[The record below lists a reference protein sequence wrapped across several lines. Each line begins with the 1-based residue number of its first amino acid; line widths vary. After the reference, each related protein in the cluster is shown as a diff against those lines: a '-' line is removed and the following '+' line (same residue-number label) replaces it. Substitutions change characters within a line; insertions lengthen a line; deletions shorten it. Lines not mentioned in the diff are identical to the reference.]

1 MDIVGVTFVM
11 GAVIS
16 YILALHYGGLMHAWN
31 PSQAIGLLVCFV
43 ALVVAFGL
51 WEWCQEDKAM
61 VPFRLLAKRGY
72 SAQFAYGFFFSGA
85 YFLIIYYLPIYF
97 ESIDDVSPQMSGVRN
112 LPLIL
117 AVSISMVASG
127 TYISVTGIAA
137 PVMVVGTA
145 LGVVASGLFYTFDI
159 GTSEGIGYQ
168 VLGGF
173 GWEWHLRLPSS
184 STVGSAFMISA
195 AQSAFVNVLLKTL
208 IHLAPNVNPALVV
221 ATGATDLRKAFT
233 PEQLPGVLE
242 AYMRGLKISFAIGLA
257 TAGVALVVNVLFGH
271 RKRLNTAAI
280 ASGGAA

>member
-1 MDIVGVTFVM
+1 MDIVGVTLVM

-97 ESIDDVSPQMSGVRN
+97 QSIDDVSPQMSGVRN

-117 AVSISMVASG
+117 AVSILMIASS

-159 GTSEGIGYQ
+159 GTKVTAILLFCQ
-168 VLGGF
+168 
-173 GWEWHLRLPSS
+173 
-184 STVGSAFMISA
+184 TVGSAFMISA

-257 TAGVALVVNVLFGH
+257 TAGVALVVNVFFGH